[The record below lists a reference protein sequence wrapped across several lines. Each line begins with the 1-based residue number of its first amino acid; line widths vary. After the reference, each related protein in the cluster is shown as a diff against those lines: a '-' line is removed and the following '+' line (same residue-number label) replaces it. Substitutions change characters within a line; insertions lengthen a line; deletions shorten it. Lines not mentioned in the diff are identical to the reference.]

1 MVDLGMHKFKNLNT
15 GKFTPEE
22 SFMNSYT
29 EDNYEQEQIHPDNK
43 RLHVIYMKNTK
54 RQIYIRLC
62 KTNVNI

>member
-1 MVDLGMHKFKNLNT
+1 MVDLGMHKFKILNR

-43 RLHVIYMKNTK
+43 QLLVILYAKYEKANLHKLI
-54 RQIYIRLC
+54 
-62 KTNVNI
+62 